1 LLSLKSFVAKKRHV
15 AMQNLFIKKERKRK
29 ELKKWTSVRDIQKQW
44 VLRCLPEKEEEEMN
58 KIAHVFLQSCFQIP
72 KERGM
77 FSRSKVE
84 LG

>member
-1 LLSLKSFVAKKRHV
+1 MPARKK
-15 AMQNLFIKKERKRK
+15 
-29 ELKKWTSVRDIQKQW
+29 
-44 VLRCLPEKEEEEMN
+44 EEMN

-77 FSRSKVE
+77 FSWSKVE